1 MTTRE
6 VINLEYDKNC
16 PSFNNLPLSEKY
28 CLKHAVKNNYTQF
41 VLSYASVRHYESVCV
56 SGAVSDTGEER
67 GMRAASS
74 LSIVNRHGERTY
86 TA

>member
-1 MTTRE
+1 MMSKTRRG
-6 VINLEYDKNC
+6 
-16 PSFNNLPLSEKY
+16 
-28 CLKHAVKNNYTQF
+28 
-41 VLSYASVRHYESVCV
+41 VLSYASVHRIMRVCG
-56 SGAVSDTGEER
+56 SGAVSDTGNER